1 MVNEVWMNDT
11 KTSRGGGRDRI
22 FQAAAEVILEKGLAQ
37 TQTRMVTERAQVGT
51 GLLNHYFKWPELR
64 AAAWE
69 QIFQAVIDDQWRA
82 GEPPRIAMDRF
93 LNEAF
98 DAEARLF
105 WKLWLEAERLA
116 PDDKPIAAA
125 LERIRSQM
133 RDRLAALLQAGIA
146 QGVWSLDDA
155 AATAVRLEAMRDGL
169 AGLILSA
176 DPDMDAK
183 QAGAHLK
190 RLFEMEASGSQQT

>member
-1 MVNEVWMNDT
+1 MNDT

-22 FQAAAEVILEKGLAQ
+22 FQAAAEVIYEKGLAEA
-37 TQTRMVTERAQVGT
+37 QTRMVTDRAKVGT

-69 QIFQAVIDDQWRA
+69 LIFQAVVRDLWRT
-82 GEPPRIAMDRF
+82 GETPRAAMDRF
-93 LNEAF
+93 LDEAF
-98 DAEARLF
+98 AAEARLF

-116 PDDKPIAAA
+116 PSDKPIAEA
-125 LERIRSQM
+125 LGRIRTQM
-133 RDRLAALLQAGIA
+133 RERVTALLQAGMA
-146 QGVWSLDDA
+146 EQAWTLRDA

-176 DPDMDAK
+176 DPDMSAS
-183 QAGAHLK
+183 QAVEHLK
-190 RLFEMEASGSQQT
+190 RLFELEVQSAQSA